1 MLLPSAGIMGS
12 LPWPPSIYM
21 GSGDLLSVPCVCTTN
36 TWSTEPDPQTQ
47 HWLFCPPTTRRAPLF
62 PDPLHC
68 VLEMTEP
75 WDHALK
81 LLNFESQYLLLPL
94 KGGKKKRRRE
104 RETRKPQTWQRN
116 MMGPYNTLL
125 APTCLARKEFSRAQ
139 RSSEWQ
145 LFSFEVW
152 GRRGVDSNSST
163 FKKKIFYLFLSHVY
177 EWYLHA
183 CMCTTHM
190 PGVHRGQEEEGTR
203 SPGTGIY
210 IWLWFTMCVQ
220 GTKPASYTRT
230 ANTVNHLSHLYTTTS
245 FFETRSP
252 VAQVGL
258 ELTT

>member
-1 MLLPSAGIMGS
+1 MLLPGAGIMGS
-12 LPWPPSIYM
+12 LPWPPSIYV

-36 TWSTEPDPQTQ
+36 IWSTEPDPQTQ
-47 HWLFCPPTTRRAPLF
+47 HWLSCPPTTRRAPLF
-62 PDPLHC
+62 PAPLHR

-94 KGGKKKRRRE
+94 KGGKKKKRGE

-116 MMGPYNTLL
+116 MMGPYNMLL

-163 FKKKIFYLFLSHVY
+163 FKKRYFIYFYLMCMSG
-177 EWYLHA
+177 A
-183 CMCTTHM
+183 CMHVCAPRTCLVYTEARKRVLD
-190 PGVHRGQEEEGTR
+190 PQELG
-203 SPGTGIY
+203 
-210 IWLWFTMCVQ
+210 FTYGYDSLCVCRELNLHPIQ
-220 GTKPASYTRT
+220 EQQT
-230 ANTVNHLSHLYTTTS
+230 L
-245 FFETRSP
+245 
-252 VAQVGL
+252 
-258 ELTT
+258 LTTWATSTPQPLFMRQDLL